1 MDREWKELLEQKFLI
16 FSKREDIERL
26 RQEVLSQF
34 FKLREEHRDSF
45 LQWVKEMKEAI
56 EKLKEEWRS
65 PNWESAIKG
74 IGKEVEEISNRLNQE
89 VRRELQWVKE
99 GLEGVSEH
107 LKGEIA
113 SSLQRIKEESL
124 SQISSS
130 AKETRMSLQEI
141 REVLKALEERVNRIA
156 EERTMVS
163 EKLKEGF
170 EAVREELGSMIRFS
184 YGDLERRLNALEARV
199 KALEKMVLP

>member
-1 MDREWKELLEQKFLI
+1 MDKEWKELLEQKFLI

-34 FKLREEHRDSF
+34 FKLREEHRDSI
-45 LQWVKEMKEAI
+45 LQWLKEMKEAI

-74 IGKEVEEISNRLNQE
+74 IGKEIEEISNRLNQE
-89 VRRELQWVKE
+89 IRRELQWVKE
-99 GLEGVSEH
+99 GLESTSEH
-107 LKGEIA
+107 LKEEVA
-113 SSLQRIKEESL
+113 SNLQRIKEESL

-130 AKETRMSLQEI
+130 AEETRMNL
-141 REVLKALEERVNRIA
+141 REVRETLKTVEERLNRIA
-156 EERTMVS
+156 EERAMVS
-163 EKLKEGF
+163 EKLKKGF
-170 EAVREELGSMIRFS
+170 EAVKEELGAMIRFS

-199 KALEKMVLP
+199 KALEKIVLP

>member
-1 MDREWKELLEQKFLI
+1 MDKEWKELLEQKFLI

-34 FKLREEHRDSF
+34 FKLREEHRDSI
-45 LQWVKEMKEAI
+45 LQWLKEMKEAI

-74 IGKEVEEISNRLNQE
+74 IGKEIEEISNRLNQE
-89 VRRELQWVKE
+89 IRRELQWVKE
-99 GLEGVSEH
+99 GLESTSEH
-107 LKGEIA
+107 LKEEVA
-113 SSLQRIKEESL
+113 SNLQRIKEESL

-130 AKETRMSLQEI
+130 AEETRMNL
-141 REVLKALEERVNRIA
+141 REVRETLKTVEERLNRIA
-156 EERTMVS
+156 EERAMVS

-170 EAVREELGSMIRFS
+170 EAVKEELGAMIRFS

-199 KALEKMVLP
+199 KALEKIVLP

>member
-1 MDREWKELLEQKFLI
+1 MDKEWKELLEQKFLI

-34 FKLREEHRDSF
+34 FKLREEHRDSI
-45 LQWVKEMKEAI
+45 LQWLKEMKEAI

-74 IGKEVEEISNRLNQE
+74 IGKEIEEISNRLNQE
-89 VRRELQWVKE
+89 IRRELQWVKE
-99 GLEGVSEH
+99 GLESTSEH
-107 LKGEIA
+107 LKEEVA
-113 SSLQRIKEESL
+113 SNLQRIKEESL

-130 AKETRMSLQEI
+130 AEETRMNL
-141 REVLKALEERVNRIA
+141 REVREALKTVEERLNRIA

-170 EAVREELGSMIRFS
+170 EAVKEELGAMIRFS

-199 KALEKMVLP
+199 KALEKIVLP

>member
-34 FKLREEHRDSF
+34 FKLREEHRNSF

>member
-34 FKLREEHRDSF
+34 FKLREEHRNSF

-99 GLEGVSEH
+99 GFEGVSEH

>member
-34 FKLREEHRDSF
+34 FKLREEHRDSI
-45 LQWVKEMKEAI
+45 LQWVKEIKEAI

-89 VRRELQWVKE
+89 IRRELQWVKE
-99 GLEGVSEH
+99 GLESVSEH
-107 LKGEIA
+107 LKGEIT
-113 SSLQRIKEESL
+113 SSLQRIKEESW

-130 AKETRMSLQEI
+130 SEETRMSLQEI
-141 REVLKALEERVNRIA
+141 REILKTLEERISRIA

-170 EAVREELGSMIRFS
+170 EAVKEELGSMIRFS

-199 KALEKMVLP
+199 KALEKMILP

>member
-1 MDREWKELLEQKFLI
+1 MDKEWKEFLEQKFLI

-34 FKLREEHRDSF
+34 FKLREEQRDSV

-56 EKLKEEWRS
+56 EKLKEEWRG
-65 PNWESAIKG
+65 PNWEPAIKG

-89 VRRELQWVKE
+89 IRRELYWVKE
-99 GLEGVSEH
+99 GLESVSEH

-113 SSLQRIKEESL
+113 SSLQRIKEESG

-130 AKETRMSLQEI
+130 AEEIRMNLQEI
-141 REVLKALEERVNRIA
+141 REVLKTLEERVKRIA
-156 EERTMVS
+156 EERTMVG

-170 EAVREELGSMIRFS
+170 EAIKEELGSMIRFS